1 VKIKRG
7 RVVTEGFFRSD
18 EFKKYFFW
26 AIVVVLLILS
36 YLILEQYLITLV
48 SAFILAYLV
57 KPLYVRFAKKTGKS
71 LGAFLAIGVVFV
83 VLILPISLVIGG
95 VVQQVSKF
103 AASDG
108 FNDLIEGLSSNEILQ
123 NLLQD
128 ESVSRIGDQVSDFI
142 LSMFTTALRHVPSLI
157 VSLVII
163 LFGMYYILTGWED
176 LSKSLQRYLP
186 FKNRSEVVDEVADIT
201 NNIVYGTFFMA
212 LIEFLV
218 AALGFYLLG
227 VNFFFLLAVLVFF
240 FAFIPAIGP
249 AFVWVP
255 TLVYY
260 LAIGDYFTAGGL
272 IVLGFILSF
281 LIDAVLRAKV
291 LGEKSKINPLLM
303 IVGILGGIS
312 VFGVF
317 GFIIGPLV
325 LLYTLE
331 ILQAVLTAKD

>member
-201 NNIVYGTFFMA
+201 NNIVM
-212 LIEFLV
+212 
-218 AALGFYLLG
+218 
-227 VNFFFLLAVLVFF
+227 
-240 FAFIPAIGP
+240 
-249 AFVWVP
+249 
-255 TLVYY
+255 
-260 LAIGDYFTAGGL
+260 GL
-272 IVLGFILSF
+272 SSWL
-281 LIDAVLRAKV
+281 
-291 LGEKSKINPLLM
+291 
-303 IVGILGGIS
+303 
-312 VFGVF
+312 
-317 GFIIGPLV
+317 
-325 LLYTLE
+325 
-331 ILQAVLTAKD
+331 

>member
-1 VKIKRG
+1 
-7 RVVTEGFFRSD
+7 
-18 EFKKYFFW
+18 
-26 AIVVVLLILS
+26 LL
-36 YLILEQYLITLV
+36 T
-48 SAFILAYLV
+48 
-57 KPLYVRFAKKTGKS
+57 R
-71 LGAFLAIGVVFV
+71 
-83 VLILPISLVIGG
+83 
-95 VVQQVSKF
+95 
-103 AASDG
+103 
-108 FNDLIEGLSSNEILQ
+108 
-123 NLLQD
+123 
-128 ESVSRIGDQVSDFI
+128 SRISQ
-142 LSMFTTALRHVPSLI
+142 
-157 VSLVII
+157 II
-163 LFGMYYILTGWED
+163 LLWDFLHGFDRVFGCCARVLFAW
-176 LSKSLQRYLP
+176 S
-186 FKNRSEVVDEVADIT
+186 
-201 NNIVYGTFFMA
+201 
-212 LIEFLV
+212 EFLLF
-218 AALGFYLLG
+218 AGC
-227 VNFFFLLAVLVFF
+227 LVFF